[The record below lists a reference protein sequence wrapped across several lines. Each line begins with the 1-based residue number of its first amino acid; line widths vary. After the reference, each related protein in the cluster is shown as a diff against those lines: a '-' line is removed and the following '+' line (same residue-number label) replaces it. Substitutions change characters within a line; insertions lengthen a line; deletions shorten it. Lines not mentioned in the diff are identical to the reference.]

1 MHFKRRIQYEQGLKQ
16 LDIAPL
22 INIIFLLLI
31 FILLIVGFV
40 GLPGIRVSLP
50 GMFTSSAVKNQNLE
64 LFMDKEGVV
73 FYKAKPLSN
82 VELRNLLAQLPAN
95 RIGVLIKADKGASL
109 TSVMQVWQVCREQGI
124 QQVNIAATRE

>member
-22 INIIFLLLI
+22 INIIFLLLF

-40 GLPGIRVSLP
+40 GFPGIRVSLP
-50 GMFTSSAVKNQNLE
+50 GMVTSAAVQSRNIE
-64 LFMDKEGVV
+64 LFMNKEGVV
-73 FYKAKPLSN
+73 FYRTKPVSL
-82 VELRNLLAQLPAN
+82 EQIKDLLAQLPAE
-95 RIGVLIKADKGASL
+95 RTAVLIKADKAVPL
-109 TSVMQVWQVCREQGI
+109 ARVMQLWQICKELGL